1 MDKKNAKTILPD
13 DLLEELQKYIQGEYL
28 YVPKADGSRKK
39 WGEKSGTRRELSER
53 NAQIRLAFNQGTTIE
68 ELAETFYLAANSIK
82 KIVYAR
88 AEGL

>member
-1 MDKKNAKTILPD
+1 MDKKNAKAILPD

-53 NAQIRLAFNQGTTIE
+53 NAKIRLAFNQGTTIE
-68 ELAETFYLAANSIK
+68 ELAETFYLAENSIK